1 MFIISKVLFGKGKK
15 TVFNVI
21 LEVLANTIRQ
31 ITRERKILKGFLL
44 FAYGIIACL
53 FKNQLKTVGACELNE
68 VAEDET
74 HTRKS
79 VAHDAAAIVT
89 LLPSSPKHRARGS
102 LQVRPGGSALLSGGL
117 RHSWSASILTV
128 TCRRGDRV
136 IQHPNQDISESEKG
150 CSEESCRSGIL
161 IFGIH
166 LHTLI
171 GLYPSLIFCVW
182 LHAAA

>member
-1 MFIISKVLFGKGKK
+1 M
-15 TVFNVI
+15 
-21 LEVLANTIRQ
+21 
-31 ITRERKILKGFLL
+31 

-53 FKNQLKTVGACELNE
+53 LKKQLKAVGACELNE
-68 VAEDET
+68 VADDET

-79 VAHDAAAIVT
+79 AARDAAAIVT

-102 LQVRPGGSALLSGGL
+102 LQVRPSGSALLSGGL

-150 CSEESCRSGIL
+150 VQKKVAEVESLFLAYTYIL
-161 IFGIH
+161 
-166 LHTLI
+166 
-171 GLYPSLIFCVW
+171 
-182 LHAAA
+182 